1 MYTVHLSPKLH
12 THLSLHLVGPKLV
25 VFFQIYCIPL
35 HSNQLA
41 LDKKILGS
49 VDESMLIL
57 DKSAKQAL
65 TAALQLCQNMS
76 IASVGNSEMLFLN

>member
-1 MYTVHLSPKLH
+1 MFVHCTSEPKIAH
-12 THLSLHLVGPKLV
+12 AFKPPFGWAK
-25 VFFQIYCIPL
+25 IGCIVANILYSFAQEPV
-35 HSNQLA
+35 A

-65 TAALQLCQNMS
+65 TAAL
-76 IASVGNSEMLFLN
+76 

>member
-1 MYTVHLSPKLH
+1 MH
-12 THLSLHLVGPKLV
+12 THLLSLHLVGPKLV
-25 VFFQIYCIPL
+25 VLFKIYCIPL
-35 HSNQLA
+35 QSNQLA